1 MAFVALCIYTYD
13 SAQVK
18 VEHSYRDGGWMCIVK
33 AEKIVSGAGF
43 GGVAQTY
50 EIVTHRAPK

>member
-33 AEKIVSGAGF
+33 AEKIVTGAGF
-43 GGVAQTY
+43 GGVAQT
-50 EIVTHRAPK
+50 